1 MSEPT
6 NHIQRGEPAYAA
18 DTEAS
23 TSDGTFGTT
32 DTTENEPVARKVPVG
47 TLVFGLVLVAVG
59 LILLAGILYGLTL
72 DPGVVAVGIVVGAG
86 LLLIVGGLVAGRRS
100 AGTGT

>member
-47 TLVFGLVLVAVG
+47 TWSSGWC
-59 LILLAGILYGLTL
+59 
-72 DPGVVAVGIVVGAG
+72 
-86 LLLIVGGLVAGRRS
+86 
-100 AGTGT
+100 

>member
-1 MSEPT
+1 M
-6 NHIQRGEPAYAA
+6 
-18 DTEAS
+18 
-23 TSDGTFGTT
+23 
-32 DTTENEPVARKVPVG
+32 
-47 TLVFGLVLVAVG
+47 LVAVG